1 MAILPAGIHPAEI
14 VFTLLFA
21 WAAWLFA
28 TVMRQK
34 GHEKRE
40 IERSHGWFLV
50 AGLVIWTLASLL
62 DALDNLPVSGIRIL
76 DVCEHWVF
84 LIGAVVFAVG
94 LSKLCRKYEELT
106 KR

>member
-28 TVMRQK
+28 TTIKQK
-34 GHEKRE
+34 RHEKRE
-40 IERSHGWFLV
+40 IEEGHGLFLV
-50 AGLVIWTLASLL
+50 AGLVAWTLASLV
-62 DALDNLPVSGIRIL
+62 DALDNLPVSGIRAL
-76 DVCEHWVF
+76 DICEHWVF
-84 LIGAVVFAVG
+84 LIGAVALAVG
-94 LSKLCRKYEELT
+94 LSKLCRKYEELI